1 MKLSDNTLNI
11 LKNFSTINPNLV
23 FKEGNQLKTISV
35 AKNILATATIDETI
49 PSEFGIYDL
58 PEFLSVIGLIEDAEL
73 VIGDTSAKIRGDGDS
88 LNYFFSDVSNLT
100 TPQKDITMPKCEI
113 EFDLTEV
120 SLGKLRR
127 AASTMGVSEVLVVGE
142 ENGVG
147 ISIQVVDTKNPTSNS
162 YQLDLPTETVVRPSN
177 EFKMVFNIGNFKF
190 ASGDYRGKL
199 SSKLISKLLEYQW

>member
-177 EFKMVFNIGNFKF
+177 ELKWYSTLVT
-190 ASGDYRGKL
+190 L
-199 SSKLISKLLEYQW
+199 SSPLATTVVN